1 MKDDGFV
8 KKTQDA
14 INEKVVPAAKEG
26 FETAQD
32 LFEKSA
38 HKVGDFLKDA
48 GKKTEHVA
56 ETAGEKSKSVRKDA
70 ADALS
75 RTGDK
80 LVATK
85 NDAFAHFK
93 KEAEDTADKAADLK
107 TDLKKEAKS
116 KKREAVDFTK
126 NKADQIEV
134 PGTQKKGK
142 KVVKTAAGVA
152 VLAAAA
158 AGAYG
163 YYKMRKDK
171 ENAIKAEFS
180 EKMKKWNELGESELA
195 ETKTE
200 VPFKMHV
207 RPNRVYKIGDNA
219 LLGEDI
225 ILNVTFPGEDLEG
238 FNPDEVSEA
247 INPVEEIRKKAEEA
261 LGTAG
266 TKAKQVADTVTEK
279 AKEAYYIA
287 AEKADELKDKMAEKS
302 HEVRDE
308 ADGFIQDI
316 EEGLEAR
323 EQDLQEGFKDAKEVA
338 KELAEEAEE
347 KKKDLADQ
355 AEDKLDDAKE
365 KLAETSQDLKE
376 ETDEFVQDVEEGL
389 EARNKDLDEGIER
402 AKEKAQ
408 EVADDAE
415 DLLENKMESDETDDL
430 LDENLVENPQD
441 LDNISW
447 DEDES
452 LIMQKTEDLR
462 HKTSEGID
470 TLKEKLHD
478 AKEYLEDRYN
488 RMMPTDEEVEEDF
501 FTEELQVLIHNKGNK
516 DYFFSPM
523 LIQRYNSAKRETAPI
538 PVHEEGTTLEQRII
552 KPGETYQGTI
562 FLKMSYT
569 DDAVIMFEDMLM
581 KSSVAVLLNEE
592 MDDLFL
598 EEESFDLQDDF
609 LFEGIEGDF
618 DLEELD
624 IEEAEELN
632 YDFADDELNQ

>member
-1 MKDDGFV
+1 
-8 KKTQDA
+8 
-14 INEKVVPAAKEG
+14 
-26 FETAQD
+26 
-32 LFEKSA
+32 
-38 HKVGDFLKDA
+38 
-48 GKKTEHVA
+48 
-56 ETAGEKSKSVRKDA
+56 
-70 ADALS
+70 
-75 RTGDK
+75 
-80 LVATK
+80 
-85 NDAFAHFK
+85 
-93 KEAEDTADKAADLK
+93 
-107 TDLKKEAKS
+107 
-116 KKREAVDFTK
+116 
-126 NKADQIEV
+126 
-134 PGTQKKGK
+134 
-142 KVVKTAAGVA
+142 
-152 VLAAAA
+152 
-158 AGAYG
+158 
-163 YYKMRKDK
+163 MRKDK

-195 ETKTE
+195 DTKTE
-200 VPFKMHV
+200 LPFKMHV

-279 AKEAYYIA
+279 AKEAYHIA

-302 HEVRDE
+302 HEVHDE

-316 EEGLEAR
+316 EEGLDAR

-347 KKKDLADQ
+347 KKEDLADK
-355 AEDKLDDAKE
+355 AEDKLDEVKDKVAK
-365 KLAETSQDLKE
+365 KSKDLKD
-376 ETDEFVQDVEEGL
+376 ETGEFVQDVEEGL
-389 EARNKDLDEGIER
+389 EARNKDLDEGIEL
-402 AKEKAQ
+402 AKEKAE
-408 EVADDAE
+408 EVAKDAE
-415 DLLENKMESDETDDL
+415 DLLENKMESDEGDDS

-488 RMMPTDEEVEEDF
+488 RMMPADEEVEEDF